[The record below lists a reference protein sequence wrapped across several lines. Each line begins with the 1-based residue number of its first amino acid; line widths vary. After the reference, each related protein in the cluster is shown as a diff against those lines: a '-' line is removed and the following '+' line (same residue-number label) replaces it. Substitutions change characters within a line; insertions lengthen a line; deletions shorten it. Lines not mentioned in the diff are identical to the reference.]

1 MFDWDRTLSVL
12 EMGEFDISSN
22 NKKVIVKR
30 VFGSAERFTNLLDM
44 LNSLKEA
51 NVKLAIL
58 SFNSSHLIKKCLRI
72 VMHDAEL
79 FTHVY
84 GFEDVP
90 SIGQFLQAPQP
101 KSITINNNF
110 PPSSTEKNMLFV
122 DDNIKNIDDVRNHTT
137 HCTVLHVTSCGMT
150 LDNFVEVKNWI

>member
-1 MFDWDRTLSVL
+1 MFNFDCFAFFTNPLNSLRSAQPRWVVFDWDRTLSVL

-79 FTHVY
+79 FTHPRLR
-84 GFEDVP
+84 F
-90 SIGQFLQAPQP
+90 
-101 KSITINNNF
+101 
-110 PPSSTEKNMLFV
+110 
-122 DDNIKNIDDVRNHTT
+122 
-137 HCTVLHVTSCGMT
+137 
-150 LDNFVEVKNWI
+150 